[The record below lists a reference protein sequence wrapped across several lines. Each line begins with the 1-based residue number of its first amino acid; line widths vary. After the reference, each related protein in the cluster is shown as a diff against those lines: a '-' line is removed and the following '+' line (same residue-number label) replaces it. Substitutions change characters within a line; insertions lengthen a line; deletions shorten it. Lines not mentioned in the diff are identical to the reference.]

1 MKCCFYGSA
10 IFGFVLAFSQLV
22 FLKALKADTGPEALC
37 VSALLWIGIR
47 AHEIDTATW
56 MGQPIVMM
64 LIEAG
69 YALTL
74 LIAQVFT
81 AADCLI
87 RMPCEHLSCAQQQ
100 GLLQYLSRW
109 RCARC

>member
-1 MKCCFYGSA
+1 
-10 IFGFVLAFSQLV
+10 
-22 FLKALKADTGPEALC
+22 
-37 VSALLWIGIR
+37 
-47 AHEIDTATW
+47 
-56 MGQPIVMM
+56 
-64 LIEAG
+64 
-69 YALTL
+69 
-74 LIAQVFT
+74 VFT